1 MSTVSYRFGEFLVD
15 LPGLR
20 LLRGGAAV
28 EIEPKALLV
37 LVYLVEHPRRL
48 VTKQELLDAVWRGV
62 AVTDNSL
69 THAIAQIR
77 KALGDDA
84 REPRFIETAHAFG
97 YRFIAEVVA
106 RTAEPEPAGDATA
119 GAASEPVPATVPAPS
134 VAVLP
139 FLDLS
144 PERDL
149 EYLCDGIAEELTDLL
164 TQLPG
169 LRVASRT
176 SAFAYKSKP
185 ENVREIGRRLGVG
198 AVLEG
203 SVRRAGERLRVT
215 VQLVSASDGYHLWSE
230 RFDLTAGDL
239 FALQDRI
246 ALGVAERLRV
256 GWARGDSWP
265 ATRRHEPV
273 QEAYRLYLKG
283 RHLFN
288 RRAPADLGHAIELFE
303 AAAAADP
310 AWALPHLGLAEIFAV
325 LGRWGFLPPHP
336 ACTRARREALH
347 ALELDDSL
355 AEAHLCA
362 ADMLFL
368 HDWDWAAALDHLER
382 ARGNLPAEG
391 YGRFVLAMFD
401 LATGR
406 PDEAA
411 RLVHLQVENDP
422 ASAIAHEQAAAVLV
436 GLGRTAAA
444 APLLERALELDPEL
458 TPALFWLGFCRGVE
472 GRFEAAAE
480 LLRAAAGRGLASARF
495 NLPAVL
501 VRIGRME
508 EAREIVEDLEK
519 SSARRYVSPAERL
532 CGWAALDERER
543 CRQLFAEAERERCP
557 AFTIFAFAPGFLAL
571 APAWLREWFE
581 LRRRD
586 LAAEIRLAAANR
598 EPVAAP
604 KPPA

>member
-1 MSTVSYRFGEFLVD
+1 LPLASYRFGEFRLD
-15 LPGLR
+15 CPGMR
-20 LLRGGAAV
+20 LLRAGAAV
-28 EIEPKALLV
+28 EIEPKALRALV
-37 LVYLVEHPRRL
+37 HLVEHPGRL
-48 VTKQELLDAVWRGV
+48 VTKQELLDAVWGGV
-62 AVTDNSL
+62 SVTDNSL
-69 THAIAQIR
+69 TRAVAQVR

-84 REPRFIETAHAFG
+84 RAPRFVETAHAFG
-97 YRFIAEVVA
+97 YRFIGEIETERCGA
-106 RTAEPEPAGDATA
+106 A
-119 GAASEPVPATVPAPS
+119 GAAAPGQRIAPEPS

-144 PERDL
+144 PARDL
-149 EYLCDGIAEELTDLL
+149 EYLCDGITEELTDML

-176 SAFAYKSKP
+176 SAFAYKARP
-185 ENVREIGRRLGVG
+185 ENVCEIGRRLGVG

-203 SVRRAGERLRVT
+203 SVRRADERMRVT

-230 RFDLTAGDL
+230 RFDRPEGDL
-239 FALQDRI
+239 FALQDEI

-256 GWARGDSWP
+256 EWARGDSWP
-265 ATRRHEPV
+265 ATRGHKPG

-283 RHLFN
+283 RYLFN
-288 RRAPADLGHAIELFE
+288 RRAPADLGHAIGLFE
-303 AAAAADP
+303 EAVAADP

-368 HDWDWAAALDHLER
+368 YDWDWSAALDHLER

-411 RLVHLQVENDP
+411 RLAHLQVEADP
-422 ASAIAHEQAAAVLV
+422 ASAIAHEQAAAVLI
-436 GLGRTAAA
+436 GLGKTGSA
-444 APLLERALELDPEL
+444 APLLERALELDAEL
-458 TPALFWLGFCRGVE
+458 TTGLFWLGFCRGVE
-472 GRFEAAAE
+472 GRFEEAAE
-480 LLRAAAGRGLASARF
+480 LLRETARRGLASARF

-501 VRIGRME
+501 VRIGRTE
-508 EAREIVEDLEK
+508 EAREIVEDLERGA
-519 SSARRYVSPAERL
+519 ARRYISPVERL
-532 CGWAALDERER
+532 CGWAALGERER
-543 CRQLFAEAERERCP
+543 CRRLFAEAERERCP
-557 AFTIFAFAPGFLAL
+557 TFTIFAFAPGFLAL

-586 LAAEIRLAAANR
+586 LTAEIRLAAANR
-598 EPVAAP
+598 ELGAASR
-604 KPPA
+604 PPD